1 MDKSELES
9 LFTHIAHYAAQRR
22 ADDAERFH
30 APVAS
35 YAEQL
40 ERFHIA
46 VQDEGVPADQVIRE
60 LIAFAEPG
68 LAAITSPR
76 FFGWVMGGS
85 NSTGVA
91 ADWLASLW
99 GQNTGNHLAT
109 PSSAAAEDRAG
120 AAIVELLDLPRES
133 SVGLVTGA
141 TMANFTGLAA
151 ARGEVLRRAGWDVE
165 ADGLFG
171 APPIT
176 VIMGEEAHSTVF
188 AALKYLGL
196 GAQRVVKV
204 AVDRNGAI
212 IPKAFAEAVANV
224 SGPLIAIAQAGQ
236 INTGSFDP
244 FTDMAKAV
252 HAKGGW
258 LHVDGAFGLWA
269 RATKTHRH
277 LGAGLELADSWAVD
291 GHKWLQTPYD
301 CGYAIV
307 KHREAHERAMQ
318 IAASYLPSASESARN
333 PADYVPE
340 LSRRARGF
348 ATWAMIRHLGRAGIA
363 EMITRHCACARRF
376 AEKLGAETGVEIL
389 NDVVLNQVAVRFG
402 NDDQTKD
409 VIARVQSGGVTFV
422 GGAQWRG
429 HWIMRISICGETT
442 TEANVDRSVE
452 AMLEAWRAVRGRN

>member
-1 MDKSELES
+1 MDKSNLEF
-9 LFTHIAHYAAQRR
+9 LFTHIARYAAQRR
-22 ADDAERFH
+22 SEDAERFH

-40 ERFHIA
+40 ERFHLTI
-46 VQDEGVPADQVIRE
+46 QDEGVPADQVIQD

-85 NSTGVA
+85 NATGVA
-91 ADWLASLW
+91 ADWLTGLW
-99 GQNTGNHLAT
+99 GQNTGNHAAT
-109 PSSAAAEDRAG
+109 PSSAAAEAQAG
-120 AAIVELLDLPRES
+120 AALLELMDLPRES

-176 VIMGEEAHSTVF
+176 VIMSEEAHSTVF

-236 INTGSFDP
+236 INTGAFDP
-244 FTDMAKAV
+244 FAGMAKAV

-258 LHVDGAFGLWA
+258 LHIDGAFGLWA

-307 KHREAHERAMQ
+307 KHPEAHARAMQ
-318 IAASYLPSASESARN
+318 IAASYLPSASDSARN

-376 AEKLGAETGVEIL
+376 AEKLGAESGVEIL

-402 NDDQTKD
+402 SDDQTKD
-409 VIARVQSGGVTFV
+409 VITRVQSGGVTFV

-429 HWIMRISICGETT
+429 HWIMRISVCSEGT
-442 TEANVDRSVE
+442 TEADVDRSVD